1 MYDKL
6 VAWIDESLAQ
16 GIPEDVVSVCFN
28 IYEDGDNIW
37 SMELVGCSS
46 FDPDD
51 DDWACDEVSDFG
63 TRNNPFSWSFEGDWE
78 AVISDMVAKLTKYL
92 ESDGSADKLTKLE
105 GVAVGFVDGDLIIL
119 KCMY

>member
-28 IYEDGDNIW
+28 IYEDGDNSW

-63 TRNNPFSWSFEGDWE
+63 TRNNPFSWRFEGDWE
-78 AVISDMVAKLTKYL
+78 AVLSDMGAKLKKYL
-92 ESDGSADKLTKLE
+92 ESDGSANKLTKLE